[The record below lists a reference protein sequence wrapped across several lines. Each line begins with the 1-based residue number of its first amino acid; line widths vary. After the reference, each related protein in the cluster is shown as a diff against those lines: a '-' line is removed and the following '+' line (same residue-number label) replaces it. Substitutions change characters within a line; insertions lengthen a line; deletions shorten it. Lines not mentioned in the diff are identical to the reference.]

1 MTNHERIGNQL
12 AREAQGRSRVKVL
25 ALALV
30 FLAIVL
36 PIAYGAQRY
45 VRQREIIYA
54 IPPLDA
60 QAEKQAVTIA
70 EDMKG
75 WVINEGRQSAILYF
89 SGNGE
94 AVDTLRDEFVTLFP
108 ERTVYLVP
116 YPGFPPNEGSIAE
129 QNVIARSLKLY
140 DSVVNKFET
149 VGLVGRSMGT
159 GVAIQVASQRKV
171 DQMLLISPFDQLFNA
186 ESALVPLIP
195 NRLTMKDKYDSIK
208 LAPEIRMP
216 TVFVIGEKDV
226 NVTPRNSQRLA
237 AAFGLPPTIVEVPGA
252 DHFSIVNTNEYRVA
266 ATAAFGISKADVNGS

>member
-12 AREAQGRSRVKVL
+12 AREARGRSRVKLL

-30 FLAIVL
+30 LLAIIL
-36 PIAYGAQRY
+36 PVAYGTQRY
-45 VRQREIIYA
+45 VRQRDIMYA
-54 IPPLDA
+54 IPVLDPA
-60 QAEKQAVTIA
+60 AAKQAVTIA

-89 SGNGE
+89 GGNGE
-94 AVDTLRDEFVTLFP
+94 AVDTLRDKFVALFP

-129 QNVIARSLKLY
+129 ANVIARSLKLY
-140 DSVVNKFET
+140 DAVVNNFET
-149 VGLVGRSMGT
+149 VGLVGRSMGSA
-159 GVAIQVASQRKV
+159 VAIQVASQRKV

-208 LAPEIRMP
+208 LAPEIRIP
-216 TVFVIGEKDV
+216 TVFVIGEKDT
-226 NVTPRNSQRLA
+226 NVTPENSQRLA
-237 AAFGLPPTIVEVPGA
+237 AAFGMPPTLIEVPGA
-252 DHFSIVNTNEYRVA
+252 DHFTIADSEEYRIA
-266 ATAAFGISKADVNGS
+266 ATAAFGLTKSDVNAS